1 MIKNHSDL
9 GNAYKMAIDNV
20 GIKTIM
26 PSDMKDT
33 LRQGGTLVF
42 KGSKSLFEH
51 FDSKVGDNANIHSIL
66 AAMQE

>member
-1 MIKNHSDL
+1 
-9 GNAYKMAIDNV
+9 MAIDNV

-51 FDSKVGDNANIHSIL
+51 FDSKVGDNANIDSIL